1 MGAVH
6 PRRRKHILFHFTR
19 EKRMNSGTSVLRPM
33 NRICL
38 IVSLLLLL
46 IPQLPAQNPDSLRQV
61 ADRLSREERPG
72 DLLNTYE
79 LLNQVY
85 YRARDL
91 EQSLAWSEKGYELA
105 EDLRD
110 VNRQVYFL
118 KHLGIA
124 YMYYKNDYHT
134 AREYF
139 LKAEKV
145 ALADSARL
153 ALPYKKEIPSIFS
166 RIADTYFSEQIYYD
180 ALRYQLRARNMAE
193 MLKDTVGL
201 AFTYRNLG
209 IMYMEIPN
217 PKRGVEY
224 LEKCLQLQKTIKS
237 PDNLSS
243 IYATLARGYLENKQV
258 RMALDAIKMSRQIAD
273 STGYTYGADVAR
285 GIEGRVL
292 IDYGEYQAAIDSLS
306 KTLNSFKANPLLTRD
321 IYVMSCDLAKA
332 YLRAG
337 KLEEAGKVLDEA
349 AAITLPE
356 GQELT
361 YQQELYKLQIELYEK
376 TGRVQDAFSVQKKL
390 ISLKDSTFSREMQGR
405 FTQFEDMLNAE
416 NQAKKIQELENQNF
430 QFQRNAL
437 WGALL
442 TGIIL
447 VLLGAGLTLNRNRT
461 LRNINELLAS
471 KNEEI
476 RLQNERLSSSNEDLR
491 QFAHIAAHDL
501 REPIRTIG
509 GFASLLQRRY
519 EGRLDKEADEFLEYI
534 RGSVLHMN
542 RLLADLLTYST
553 IGIFEHEYTQV
564 DLGGVI
570 TDIAAQIHQDK
581 SASGVRISVYN
592 LPQIRADK
600 RQMRMLFQ
608 HLIDNS
614 IKFRSDAPPQI
625 EIKAEERKGEY
636 LISVKDNGIGID
648 ESYTEKIFSLFL
660 RLHPSQSEYGGTGVG
675 LSICRKIVDQH
686 KGKIWIES
694 RLGAGTTVYI
704 RLPRQP
710 VLQPQ
715 SLQPA

>member
-1 MGAVH
+1 
-6 PRRRKHILFHFTR
+6 
-19 EKRMNSGTSVLRPM
+19 M
-33 NRICL
+33 NRILL
-38 IVSLLLLL
+38 IVCLLLLL

-85 YRARDL
+85 YKARDL

-105 EDLRD
+105 QDLRD

-134 AREYF
+134 AREYL

-153 ALPYKKEIPSIFS
+153 SLPYKKEISSIFS

-180 ALRYQLRARNMAE
+180 ALRYQLRAKNMAE
-193 MLKDTVGL
+193 VLKDTVGL

-217 PKRGVEY
+217 PERGVEY
-224 LEKCLQLQKTIKS
+224 LEKCLRYQKSLKS

-243 IYATLARGYLENKQV
+243 IYATLARAYLENKQV
-258 RMALDAIKMSRQIAD
+258 RMALDAVKMARQIAD
-273 STGYTYGADVAR
+273 STGYIYGADVAR

-292 IDYGEYQAAIDSLS
+292 ADYNMYGAAIDSLS
-306 KTLNSFKANPLLTRD
+306 KTLASFKKNPLLLRD
-321 IYVMSCDLAKA
+321 IYVMSCDLAFA
-332 YLRAG
+332 YLKAG
-337 KLEEAGKVLDEA
+337 KLEEAGKILDEA
-349 AAITLPE
+349 ALIELPE
-356 GQELT
+356 GQELS
-361 YQQELYKLQIELYEK
+361 YQELYKLQIELYEK
-376 TGRVQDAFSVQKKL
+376 TGRVQAAFDAQKKL
-390 ISLKDSTFSREMQGR
+390 IVLKDSTFSREMKGR
-405 FTQFEDMLNAE
+405 FTQFENMLNTE

-437 WGALL
+437 WGALF

-461 LRNINELLAS
+461 LQKVNELLAS

-519 EGRLDKEADEFLEYI
+519 EGRLDKEADEFLGYI

-570 TDIAAQIHQDK
+570 TDIAAQIHQEK

-592 LPQIRADK
+592 LPVIRADK
-600 RQMRMLFQ
+600 RQMHMLFQ

-614 IKFRSDAPPQI
+614 IKFRSDVPPQI

-636 LISVKDNGIGID
+636 LISVKDNGIGIE

-710 VLQPQ
+710 IAQPI